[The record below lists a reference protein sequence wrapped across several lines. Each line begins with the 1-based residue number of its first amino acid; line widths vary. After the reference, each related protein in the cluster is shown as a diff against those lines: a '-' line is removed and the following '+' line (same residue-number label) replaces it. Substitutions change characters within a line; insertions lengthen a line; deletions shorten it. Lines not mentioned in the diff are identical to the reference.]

1 MKKRYATSLI
11 LMFVLAAAGCAK
23 PVGTGSSG
31 DADQS
36 KSPVAE
42 QLTQTVQ
49 GALNFADVNQ
59 STFPVPYTEDPVGVG
74 GPTWRGILTPF
85 LGGRP
90 GFPGIAALVD
100 PEGVFTPSEESRD
113 PKAGNSI
120 AQCQD
125 GTSNTI
131 VFVELADPKSER
143 SCITEEEFFDQL
155 QNCPADKPGY
165 YVAMMSAQV
174 FLLDKS
180 VTREQLHALVTMK
193 GGDKVPTEVLK

>member
-1 MKKRYATSLI
+1 MLVVAI
-11 LMFVLAAAGCAK
+11 GCAK
-23 PVGTGSSG
+23 SVGPGSSG
-31 DADQS
+31 DAKEA
-36 KSPVAE
+36 KSPIAD

-49 GALNFADVNQ
+49 ACLNFAETNQ
-59 STFPVPYTEDPVGVG
+59 RTFPVAYTDDPVGVSG
-74 GPTWRGILTPF
+74 LTWRGILTPF

-90 GFPGIAALVD
+90 GIPGIAALVD